1 MATDQN
7 VIRDAVRER
16 YAEIARISEDT
27 PSSCCGSSSGC
38 CESPKLSAIEIGYR
52 SDDVN
57 AAPDAAAFSLG
68 CGNPTAIAELRKG
81 ETVLD
86 LGAGG
91 GFDCFLAARQV
102 GPEGRVIGVDMTPE
116 MVSKARRSAEK
127 LGYTNIEFRLGE
139 IEHLPV
145 ADSTVDVIIS
155 NCVVNLAP
163 DKRAVYADA
172 FRALARGGR
181 IAISD
186 VVETTPLPD
195 ELRDRTDLLSACTV
209 GAIGIDAIMAILRK
223 VGYVDSKID
232 VDESS
237 RGMIDGWA
245 PGLALGRYL
254 ASALIT
260 ARKPA

>member
-1 MATDQN
+1 MTNQN
-7 VIRDAVRER
+7 EIRDAVRER
-16 YAEIARISEDT
+16 YAEIARISEET
-27 PSSCCGSSSGC
+27 PSSCCGTSSSC
-38 CESPKLSAIEIGYR
+38 CGSPDISAIEIGYKN
-52 SDDVN
+52 DDVN
-57 AAPDAAAFSLG
+57 AAPDAAGFSLG
-68 CGNPTAIAELRKG
+68 CGNPTAIAGLRQG

-91 GFDCFLAARQV
+91 GFDCFLASRQV
-102 GPEGRVIGVDMTPE
+102 GPEGYVIGVDMTPE
-116 MVSKARRSAEK
+116 MVSKARRSAAK

-145 ADSTVDVIIS
+145 GDSTVDVIIS

-172 FRALARGGR
+172 FRALAPGGR

-195 ELRDRTDLLSACTV
+195 ELRSRTDLLSACTV
-209 GAIGIDAIMAILRK
+209 GAIGIDAILTILRE
-223 VGYVDSKID
+223 VGYVDPKID
-232 VDESS
+232 VDEAS

-245 PGLALGRYL
+245 PGFALGRYL

>member
-1 MATDQN
+1 VTNQN
-7 VIRDAVRER
+7 EIRDAVRER
-16 YAEIARISEDT
+16 YAEIARISENK
-27 PSSCCGSSSGC
+27 PSSCCGTSSSC
-38 CESPKLSAIEIGYR
+38 CGSPDISAIEIGYKN
-52 SDDVN
+52 DDVN
-57 AAPDAAAFSLG
+57 AAPDAAGFSLG
-68 CGNPTAIAELRKG
+68 CGNPTAIAGLRQG

-91 GFDCFLAARQV
+91 GFDCFLASRQV
-102 GPEGRVIGVDMTPE
+102 GPKGHVIGVDMTPE
-116 MVSKARRSAEK
+116 MISKARRSAAK

-145 ADSTVDVIIS
+145 GDSTVDVIIS

-172 FRALARGGR
+172 FRALAPGGR

-195 ELRDRTDLLSACTV
+195 ELRSRTDLLSACTV
-209 GAIGIDAIMAILRK
+209 GAIGIDAILTILRE
-223 VGYVDSKID
+223 VGYVDPKID
-232 VDESS
+232 VDEAS

-245 PGLALGRYL
+245 PGFALGRYL